1 VKAIT
6 VPVRSR
12 SMIALDRKGERHAE
26 IAMEKS
32 VATLDTNSRYFA
44 SERRWQCVQ
53 KECPCEKHTRSC
65 VSTST

>member
-1 VKAIT
+1 
-6 VPVRSR
+6 
-12 SMIALDRKGERHAE
+12 MIALDRKGERHAE